1 MTATRQKTKAEPM
14 IKPPRR
20 VSSLEAML
28 KDLCCVAVEYGSGL
42 GTTLDDGR
50 CIDGRVE
57 RGRKARIHIVAE
69 ERGTCEKV
77 SQFLFKCEN
86 RVDMDVFCADY
97 PK

>member
-28 KDLCCVAVEYGSGL
+28 KELTCVPVEYGSGL
-42 GTTLDDGR
+42 STALDDGR
-50 CIDGRVE
+50 YVEGRVE

-69 ERGTCEKV
+69 
-77 SQFLFKCEN
+77 
-86 RVDMDVFCADY
+86 
-97 PK
+97 